1 MITEDTY
8 TCVCLC
14 VCVCVCVCISP
25 YKLFSTTDI
34 SQIISKV
41 PARKDAVELL
51 MPIKDKWYIIG
62 TVLEVSSADLD
73 SIKYSNNP
81 VHQKL
86 ASMISIWLDTHSK
99 HATWEALLKAVEG
112 KIVNSQLTGQK
123 IREFL
128 NIPERSDPHSH
139 SERGR
144 ILYNANGK

>member
-1 MITEDTY
+1 M
-8 TCVCLC
+8 CVC

-25 YKLFSTTDI
+25 YKLFFSTTDI

-41 PARKDAVELL
+41 PAKKDAVEVL
-51 MPIKDKWYIIG
+51 MPIKSKWYIIG
-62 TVLEVSSADLD
+62 TALGVSAADLD

-81 VHQKL
+81 VEEKV
-86 ASMISIWLDTHSK
+86 ASMIGTWLDTHFK
-99 HATWEALLKAVEG
+99 EATWEVLLKAVEG

-128 NIPERSDPHSH
+128 KIPERSDPHSH

-144 ILYNANGK
+144 ILCNPFTK

>member
-1 MITEDTY
+1 M
-8 TCVCLC
+8 
-14 VCVCVCVCISP
+14 CISP

-51 MPIKDKWYIIG
+51 MPIKDKWYVIG
-62 TVLEVSSADLD
+62 TALDVCSADLNNL
-73 SIKYSNNP
+73 KYSNNP
-81 VHQKL
+81 VAEKL
-86 ASMISIWLDTHSK
+86 ASMISIWLDTRSK
-99 HATWEALLKAVEG
+99 DATWEALLKAVEG

-128 NIPERSDPHSH
+128 NIPERSDPRLH

-144 ILYNANGK
+144 ILYNAFTKWQII

>member
-1 MITEDTY
+1 M
-8 TCVCLC
+8 
-14 VCVCVCVCISP
+14 
-25 YKLFSTTDI
+25 FSTADI

-41 PARKDAVELL
+41 PAKKDAVELL
-51 MPIKDKWYIIG
+51 MTIKDKWNIIG
-62 TVLEVSSADLD
+62 TALEVSSADLNNL
-73 SIKYSNNP
+73 KYSNNP
-81 VHQKL
+81 VDEKL
-86 ASMISIWLDTHSK
+86 ASMISIWLDTRSK
-99 HATWEALLKAVEG
+99 KATWEVLLKAVEG